1 MDQNDTFLISSEAS
15 TWALS
20 TELVVEFLFEVL
32 CELDDGWPESETG
45 DCQAL
50 PSKEIV
56 KIELSKSHDIF
67 ILREK
72 ICRKRE
78 REGGCEGVTVW
89 MCRCDIDVQM
99 CGCVEVER

>member
-1 MDQNDTFLISSEAS
+1 MDHRAQYMDGPPALKPS
-15 TWALS
+15 TKQS
-20 TELVVEFLFEVL
+20 K
-32 CELDDGWPESETG
+32 LDEGWPESETG
-45 DCQAL
+45 GCQAL

-99 CGCVEVER
+99 RGCVKVER